1 MNISLDLIIT
11 ILLIGIVVICAWQGF
26 KKGIIMGIIEVL
38 VIILS
43 IYGAQLLSDAYSYEV
58 IPALKPFVA
67 GYLEPRVEDQA
78 YELLGYE
85 ADEEGNYD
93 VLYSLND
100 LLAEHPEVKHS
111 VYLQSYRNL
120 GVYTTAADAMATR
133 AEAYAE
139 DNQCSLTEAAVEV
152 LCQTVTWVAGFLL
165 GFIII
170 FVVLTVIVN
179 LPNLSF
185 RIPYVGIVNDLGGL
199 AIGLLT
205 GALFCSL
212 VLWILQYAG
221 ILLPEETLRSSG
233 PAAFFMDIN
242 LLNQFI
248 NF

>member
-1 MNISLDLIIT
+1 MDSSFLKGHKRFFLIYFA
-11 ILLIGIVVICAWQGF
+11 LLI
-26 KKGIIMGIIEVL
+26 
-38 VIILS
+38 
-43 IYGAQLLSDAYSYEV
+43 
-58 IPALKPFVA
+58 
-67 GYLEPRVEDQA
+67 
-78 YELLGYE
+78 
-85 ADEEGNYD
+85 
-93 VLYSLND
+93 
-100 LLAEHPEVKHS
+100 
-111 VYLQSYRNL
+111 
-120 GVYTTAADAMATR
+120 
-133 AEAYAE
+133 
-139 DNQCSLTEAAVEV
+139 
-152 LCQTVTWVAGFLL
+152 
-165 GFIII
+165 
-170 FVVLTVIVN
+170 VVLTVIVN

>member
-1 MNISLDLIIT
+1 MSITT
-11 ILLIGIVVICAWQGF
+11 ILTVVMIGIMVICAWQGF

-58 IPALKPFVA
+58 IPALKPFIA
-67 GYLEPRVEDQA
+67 GYVEPRVEKQA

-85 ADEEGNYD
+85 ADENGNYD
-93 VLYSLND
+93 VVYSLRD
-100 LLAEHPEVKHS
+100 LLEENPEVKHS
-111 VYLQSYRNL
+111 VYLQSYRSL
-120 GVYTTAADAMATR
+120 GIYTTAADAMADK

-139 DNQCSLTEAAVEV
+139 DNQASLTEAAVEV
-152 LCQTVTWVAGFLL
+152 LCQTVTWVAGFLI
-165 GFIII
+165 GFILI

-185 RIPYVGIVNDLGGL
+185 RIPFVGLVNDLGGIAL
-199 AIGLLT
+199 GLVS

-212 VLWILQYAG
+212 VLWFMQYAG
-221 ILLPEETLRSSG
+221 LLLSEQTLRSSDA
-233 PAAFFMDIN
+233 AAFFMDMN
-242 LLNQFI
+242 LLSQFI

>member
-1 MNISLDLIIT
+1 MTINT
-11 ILLIGIVVICAWQGF
+11 ILTIVMIAIVVICAWQGF
-26 KKGIIMGIIEVL
+26 KKGIIMGIIEIL

-67 GYLEPRVEDQA
+67 GYVEPRVEDQA

-85 ADEEGNYD
+85 ADEDGNYD
-93 VLYSLND
+93 VIYSLND
-100 LLAEHPEVKHS
+100 LLAENPEVKHS

-120 GVYTTAADAMATR
+120 GIYTTAADAMASK
-133 AEAYAE
+133 AEAYE
-139 DNQCSLTEAAVEV
+139 QDNQVDLSDAAVEI
-152 LCQTVTWVAGFLL
+152 LCQTITWVAGFLI
-165 GFIII
+165 GFILI

-199 AIGLLT
+199 AIGLVS

-212 VLWILQYAG
+212 LLWIMQYAG
-221 ILLPEETLRSSG
+221 ILLSEETLRSSG
-233 PAAFFMDIN
+233 AAAFFMDMN

>member
-1 MNISLDLIIT
+1 MTINTILT
-11 ILLIGIVVICAWQGF
+11 ILLIAIVVICTWQGF

-67 GYLEPRVEDQA
+67 GYMEPRVEAQA

-85 ADEEGNYD
+85 ADDKGNYN
-93 VLYSLND
+93 VIYSLND
-100 LLAEHPEVKHS
+100 LLAENPEVNHS
-111 VYLQSYRNL
+111 VYLQSYRDL
-120 GVYTTAADAMATR
+120 GIYSTAADAMADK
-133 AEAYAE
+133 AEVYAE
-139 DNQCSLTEAAVEV
+139 ENETSLTETAVEV

-165 GFIII
+165 FFIIL

-185 RIPYVGIVNDLGGL
+185 RIPYVGLVNDLGGI
-199 AIGLLT
+199 AIGLVT

-212 VLWILQYAG
+212 ILWILQYAG
-221 ILLPEETLRSSG
+221 ILLPENTIRESG
-233 PAAFFMDIN
+233 IAAFFMDMN